1 MESSPTS
8 QISFPYID
16 LYLHHLQASL
26 DRDKIRSQISD
37 SEIYSQID
45 QNQLRATI
53 DNNLTYKNKK
63 KELEKN
69 QKELGKLKNQYLNIS
84 KTGSWWWK
92 KSKEKNHNEFNNK
105 NGTKM
110 NTLKMLIKIDE
121 EELSETTLKI
131 TQTFTEQMYPK
142 ILSNLIDQ
150 KLLKHQEFINSTIES
165 NLYTL
170 TCTQNPE
177 SSTTKISFTPLTSKF
192 EINLID
198 SRVSSKFGLS
208 EPKPKKLEEIKEW
221 DFEEAEI
228 ALEAEGK
235 KEAESFIENTGIDHF
250 CEVVGCLDLESLD
263 TIMLKNFWLKKG
275 HLKKIV
281 EAVVDMK
288 TERLVFNN
296 CRFKMSKISEIK
308 PGFNEENKGPRL
320 EKSGHIES
328 KEMFEKEE
336 KKIYKKKCNST
347 KKRAL
352 YSLSFIDC
360 QISSFPI
367 ESYKHISNTKQD
379 SSIKTFQTG
388 TYKCTHPQKI
398 NEKHSM
404 KSVILSIIR
413 QIDSLKAFYKDRTL
427 VSLTLQN
434 LYLPESSITA
444 IQDACPFLGIFIV
457 GDEVQEN

>member
-1 MESSPTS
+1 MESSSTS
-8 QISFPYID
+8 QVSFPYID

-53 DNNLTYKNKK
+53 DNDFYYQNKK

-84 KTGSWWWK
+84 KTGSWFWK
-92 KSKEKNHNEFNNK
+92 KSKEKNQKIFKNK
-105 NGTKM
+105 NDNKM
-110 NTLKMLIKIDE
+110 DDLEMLIKINKEDV
-121 EELSETTLKI
+121 SEITSKI
-131 TQTFTEQMYPK
+131 TQTFTDQMYPI

-177 SSTTKISFTPLTSKF
+177 SSTTKISFTPLTSEF
-192 EINLID
+192 EIDLIN

-208 EPKPKKLEEIKEW
+208 EPKKLEEIKEW

-235 KEAESFIENTGIDHF
+235 KETESFIENTGIDHF
-250 CEVVGCLDLESLD
+250 REVVECLDVENLD
-263 TIMLKNFWLKKG
+263 TIVFKNFWLKKG

-281 EAVVDMK
+281 EIVVDMK

-308 PGFNEENKGPRL
+308 SCFNEENKGPRL
-320 EKSGHIES
+320 DKSGHIES
-328 KEMFEKEE
+328 KENIEKEE
-336 KKIYKKKCNST
+336 KKTTNKKKYNST

-367 ESYKHISNTKQD
+367 ESYKHINNTKQN
-379 SSIKTFQTG
+379 SANKTFQTG
-388 TYKCTHPQKI
+388 TYKCPHPPELNK
-398 NEKHSM
+398 KHPI
-404 KSVILSIIR
+404 VTIILSIIS
-413 QIDSLKAFYKDRTL
+413 QIDSLKPFYKDRTL
-427 VSLTLQN
+427 VSLTLKN

-444 IQDACPFLGIFIV
+444 IQDACPFLETFIV
-457 GDEVQEN
+457 FDEPQES